1 MISKINI
8 PFYHSLSW
16 KTYYFCRFQI
26 NNELNHFWRLY
37 KNYPHLIV
45 LIPCFPS
52 VPPRWTVEPT
62 DKQFA
67 QGSDA
72 KVDCKADGFPQ
83 PNIIWRKAAG
93 KLSFSNISDLVFS
106 LLYMVTQ
113 NPFKFSILL
122 LYDHYCYCYVSA
134 GNKPENYRD
143 LDTAVHSNV
152 KVIDGA
158 LVLKNV
164 QKASEGY
171 YLCKATNGIGR
182 GLSAVIY
189 ISIQGIL

>member
-1 MISKINI
+1 M
-8 PFYHSLSW
+8 
-16 KTYYFCRFQI
+16 
-26 NNELNHFWRLY
+26 
-37 KNYPHLIV
+37 
-45 LIPCFPS
+45 
-52 VPPRWTVEPT
+52 EPT

-72 KVDCKADGFPQ
+72 KVDCKADGFPKPQ
-83 PNIIWRKAAG
+83 ISWKKAAG
-93 KLSFSNISDLVFS
+93 TMRDFIR
-106 LLYMVTQ
+106 TQ
-113 NPFKFSILL
+113 FTLKCP
-122 LYDHYCYCYVSA
+122 
-134 GNKPENYRD
+134 GNKPENYKD
-143 LDTAVHSNV
+143 LDTQVQSNV

-189 ISIQGIL
+189 ISIQGKSGLLLIV